1 MFIEIGE
8 FNIKLFILLI
18 YPIGIILVKI
28 IFLGR
33 ANPNPYFCLFCF
45 FISHYLS
52 LAIKLIYKIKNC
64 FSNNKKIEENILN
77 FENDV
82 EKNKS
87 NIKSIEFDIYKKG
100 KNIKKRRRIRIIYL
114 ALLYFISYFF
124 FYYANLI
131 IETSFYGNIAMIM
144 EIIYFSLFN
153 KIILGNK
160 IYTHHFFS
168 MIIITICIIGL
179 YILVIVKYIQ
189 DNEWEFWRDIFFPT
203 FLNLIVYCI
212 FCYDLVLGKL
222 YIEKYFISIYELM
235 IWLGTI
241 GLILLIV
248 FEPFTFLISCNNPS
262 MCYDGHLAGILSGFK
277 QLFDLKGIFLS
288 IGLVFFLFMTAYGLW
303 LTVIILSPS
312 HFLTSDSIITFELN
326 ILIDCYNPNFVLL
339 NNPWFYILSIIN
351 IFACLIY
358 NEIII
363 LKIFNLNYNTK
374 KEILKRQNIE
384 NLQILRI
391 NTELSEED
399 DRKSHSTKRALS
411 ESLYDIE

>member
-1 MFIEIGE
+1 
-8 FNIKLFILLI
+8 
-18 YPIGIILVKI
+18 
-28 IFLGR
+28 
-33 ANPNPYFCLFCF
+33 
-45 FISHYLS
+45 
-52 LAIKLIYKIKNC
+52 
-64 FSNNKKIEENILN
+64 
-77 FENDV
+77 
-82 EKNKS
+82 
-87 NIKSIEFDIYKKG
+87 
-100 KNIKKRRRIRIIYL
+100 
-114 ALLYFISYFF
+114 
-124 FYYANLI
+124 
-131 IETSFYGNIAMIM
+131 MIM

-168 MIIITICIIGL
+168 RIIITICIIGL

-189 DNEWEFWRDIFFPT
+189 DNEWGFWRDIFFPT

-363 LKIFNLNYNTK
+363 LKIFNLEYNTR
-374 KEILKRQNIE
+374 KEILKRQTIE
-384 NLQILRI
+384 NFQLLRI
-391 NTELSEED
+391 DSDNFD
-399 DRKSHSTKRALS
+399 DDEIKNKDIMRITAV
-411 ESLYDIE
+411 SLNDIEYN